1 MGEKIERLRAD
12 FDDKLSELRDASA
25 DMLCHIADKLD
36 DGRFRAAA
44 AILRGRRVGRRSIDD
59 TAALAYA
66 EKLLRLDMVRSPH
79 QACESAAKV
88 FAMPHQIPA
97 MRDRL
102 RRKFRTK

>member
-1 MGEKIERLRAD
+1 MGEDIDRLRAA
-12 FDDKLSELRDASA
+12 FDDKLADLRDASA
-25 DMLCHIADKLD
+25 DVLDHI
-36 DGRFRAAA
+36 AAA
-44 AILRGRRVGRRSIDD
+44 AGDVRFKTAAAVLRGRRVGRRSIDD

-102 RRKFRTK
+102 RKKFRTK